1 MKNVQPWIISFGI
14 EYDTIC
20 NPRLPSSGKQ
30 LPKVKRNAIKLKPN
44 IAYNTLHAIWSD
56 VKTVKSFCDMRVS
69 PVIY

>member
-1 MKNVQPWIISFGI
+1 MTNVQPWTMGI
-14 EYDTIC
+14 EYDRIC
-20 NPRLPSSGKQ
+20 NARLPSSCKQ

-44 IAYNTLHAIWSD
+44 IAYNTLHAISTD